1 MLGRVGYCGRQLW
14 ARVRHVAARYAD
26 FPKFSVASGL
36 AQSSSLLLTSVLISR
51 FYSAE
56 VLGQYSLALR
66 AVAIP
71 MILIASSVG
80 HVFFQRASEAMNQVG
95 TMAPVFIRT
104 FRGLAIVS
112 VVGTGLLY
120 MTLPTFFRFAFGS
133 EWQDSG
139 SIARCLLPGF
149 AVQFVVS
156 PLTFSMLVLG
166 RVRLGLLADLV
177 VLAGSSL
184 TLLIAAKRD
193 AEATDA
199 LLSMSLAQGAVYLGY
214 GLLMWSLVRSRRSH

>member
-1 MLGRVGYCGRQLW
+1 MGSFISSGAAIGSLGRNARAREILRRATW

-36 AQSSSLLLTSVLISR
+36 AQSSSVLLTSVLISR

-120 MTLPTFFRFAFGS
+120 ITLPTFFGFAFGS
-133 EWQDSG
+133 EWQESG
-139 SIARCLLPGF
+139 NSRVACCLGS
-149 AVQFVVS
+149 QFS
-156 PLTFSMLVLG
+156 S
-166 RVRLGLLADLV
+166 
-177 VLAGSSL
+177 SSL
-184 TLLIAAKRD
+184 P
-193 AEATDA
+193 
-199 LLSMSLAQGAVYLGY
+199 
-214 GLLMWSLVRSRRSH
+214 